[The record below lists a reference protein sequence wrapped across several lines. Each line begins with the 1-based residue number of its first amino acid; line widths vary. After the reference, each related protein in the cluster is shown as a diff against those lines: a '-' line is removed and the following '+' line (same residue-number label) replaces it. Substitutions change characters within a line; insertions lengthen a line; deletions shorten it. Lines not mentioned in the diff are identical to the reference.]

1 MNGIF
6 ITGTDTGVGK
16 TYFTSL
22 LTRALRKRSVP
33 AIPLKPISA
42 GDRTDSIILSEATGG
57 EISPVEIN
65 PVHFPAPLSPY
76 AASMVEGRPF
86 PWGILRERMVKLAQN
101 YHGPFLVEGVGGWRV
116 PLDSRGTT
124 QLAELLPQLAS
135 PAPLVR
141 KRGELMSLMVTD
153 QFNALLTF
161 DKNLQYQQNF
171 NKYSLPVLV
180 LNADDNSYL
189 TLVKLI
195 PQIKEIL
202 SKELTSGPI
211 EIK

>member
-1 MNGIF
+1 M
-6 ITGTDTGVGK
+6 K
-16 TYFTSL
+16 L
-22 LTRALRKRSVP
+22 LLDENLPKK
-33 AIPLKPISA
+33 LKL
-42 GDRTDSIILSEATGG
+42 DLSEYDIYT
-57 EISPVEIN
+57 V
-65 PVHFPAPLSPY
+65 
-76 AASMVEGRPF
+76 RD
-86 PWGILRERMVKLAQN
+86 K
-101 YHGPFLVEGVGGWRV
+101 GWN
-116 PLDSRGTT
+116 G
-124 QLAELLPQLAS
+124 
-135 PAPLVR
+135 
-141 KRGELMSLMVTD
+141 KRNGELMSLMVTD

-180 LNADDNSYL
+180 LNAEDNSYL

>member
-1 MNGIF
+1 MKGIF

-76 AASMVEGRPF
+76 AASMVEGHPF

-101 YHGPFLVEGVGGWRV
+101 YQGPFLVEGVGGWRV
-116 PLDSRGTT
+116 PLDSSLGIREWA
-124 QLAELLPQLAS
+124 QEL
-135 PAPLVR
+135 
-141 KRGELMSLMVTD
+141 
-153 QFNALLTF
+153 
-161 DKNLQYQQNF
+161 
-171 NKYSLPVLV
+171 SLPVVVVARNSLGTLNHTLLTVDSIRQSNLTLLGVV
-180 LNADDNSYL
+180 LNDTSPKPDDSSVTNPALLEQL
-189 TLVKLI
+189 THLPV
-195 PQIKEIL
+195 L
-202 SKELTSGPI
+202 SLAYQSTQLSSLPAWLTPL
-211 EIK
+211 